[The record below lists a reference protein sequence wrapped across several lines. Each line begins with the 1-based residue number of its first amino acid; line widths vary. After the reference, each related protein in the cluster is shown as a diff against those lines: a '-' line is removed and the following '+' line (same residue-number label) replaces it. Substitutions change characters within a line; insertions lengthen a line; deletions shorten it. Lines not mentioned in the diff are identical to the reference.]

1 MESKFTKLKA
11 ATLEKGSFRAFLLAG
26 TIMLGVLY
34 IWQVNMAATTGYT
47 MRDLESSIHALEV
60 EQERLDLQ
68 VAQLQS
74 VDSVTERVQMLG
86 LTAVKKIQYLTPGG
100 GSVAIN
106 R

>member
-1 MESKFTKLKA
+1 MNISIPKIHAHVFESKRFRMLLLT
-11 ATLEKGSFRAFLLAG
+11 ATV
-26 TIMLGVLY
+26 MLGVLY
-34 IWQVNMAATTGYT
+34 IWQVNRAATAGYT
-47 MRDLESSIHALEV
+47 MRDLESAIYELEL
-60 EQERLDLQ
+60 EQERLDLH

-86 LTAVKKIQYLTPGG
+86 LTQVQNIHYLTGD

>member
-11 ATLEKGSFRAFLLAG
+11 KTLDKGSFRTALLVG

-47 MRDLESSIHALEV
+47 MRDLESSIHALEI

-86 LTAVKKIQYLTPGG
+86 LTEVKMIQYLTPGG

>member
-1 MESKFTKLKA
+1 MKHKFIKLKA
-11 ATLEKGSFRAFLLAG
+11 ATLEKGSFRALLLVG

-47 MRDLESSIHALEV
+47 MRDLESSIYTLEI

-86 LTAVKKIQYLTPGG
+86 LTEVKTIQYLTPGG